1 MEAKSFHS
9 ILATISTKIDIISN
23 NIKIISERNDDNYN
37 KNDLE
42 IFINLIKYLDI
53 LEEYSENLK
62 LNLNLRNFENLD
74 VEEKIEL
81 KHYLINE
88 KIMERFKP
96 YILYAKLCSLD

>member
-9 ILATISTKIDIISN
+9 ILANISTKIDLISN

-42 IFINLIKYLDI
+42 IFINLVKYLDI

-81 KHYLINE
+81 KHHIINE
-88 KIMERFKP
+88 KIMEKFKP

>member
-1 MEAKSFHS
+1 MDAKSFQS
-9 ILATISTKIDIISN
+9 ILDTISNKVELISN

-53 LEEYSENLK
+53 LSEYSENLK
-62 LNLNLRNFENLD
+62 LNLNLRNFENLN

-81 KHYLINE
+81 KHHVINE
-88 KIMERFKP
+88 KIMEKFKP